1 MAKQVDRASVA
12 AVLVGSIV
20 FIAATAAWAYHSQKC
35 AVKKCS
41 FAALL
46 NRNASAKSI
55 AMGIAT
61 GMVFGL
67 MDATLLYMGMNAFEG
82 VFRALPGGDEEL
94 VRAGYGNAYSNG
106 VSAFSSAFS
115 GVALSAMTGV
125 GEGDSPL
132 WANALGVV
140 AGGLIGIAVPRQ
152 LVGRRTR

>member
-1 MAKQVDRASVA
+1 MAKQVDRGRVA
-12 AVLVGSIV
+12 AVLVGSVV

-35 AVKKCS
+35 AAKRCS

-55 AMGIAT
+55 AMGVAK

-67 MDATLLYMGMNAFEG
+67 MDAALLYVGMDAFEG
-82 VFRALPGGDEEL
+82 VFRTLPGGGEEL

-106 VSAFSSAFS
+106 VSAFSSAFG

-140 AGGLIGIAVPRQ
+140 VGGVVGIAVPRQ